1 MKWVKS
7 NFSFSSTYKSY
18 AQVIVLFMSK
28 KTLTD
33 THFIPKKML
42 TIICSFNIA
51 SLLSV
56 IISNFLFKVRDMQLF
71 LSLEHSR
78 GHWKVIN
85 WSNFNSV
92 VSQRTGR
99 PKEKGRDGESLMDRA
114 VWTHTTYIQTSVLW
128 ARFMEPQNNYN
139 S

>member
-1 MKWVKS
+1 
-7 NFSFSSTYKSY
+7 
-18 AQVIVLFMSK
+18 MSK

-71 LSLEHSR
+71 LSLEHVEIIEWLLIDLILILLYLR
-78 GHWKVIN
+78 K
-85 WSNFNSV
+85 
-92 VSQRTGR
+92 
-99 PKEKGRDGESLMDRA
+99 
-114 VWTHTTYIQTSVLW
+114 
-128 ARFMEPQNNYN
+128 
-139 S
+139 